1 MVFVFWNVNGC
12 FMQIFTLKSLHDG
25 LDLSVLVVRP
35 YGEVRAV
42 LQILHGMCGS
52 KERYIP
58 FMNYMSAR
66 GIACVAHDHRGH
78 GGTVLSDDDL
88 GYMYEGGHDAL
99 VDDIHVVNQWI
110 TEEFAGLPVFM
121 LGHSMGSL
129 ALRSHMHK
137 FPADADG
144 IVLCGSPAYSPLS
157 PLLYKMTSILCSL
170 GLGHCRPRII
180 HRMTADYYNR
190 RFDSEGMLAWT
201 CSDPQVRMDFIS
213 SPLHNFRFT
222 LNGCRALMGL
232 MLEVYSDDDFDISI
246 KELPVLFLSGEDDPC
261 MGGPSGLNRAA
272 SAVRDAG
279 CRNVMIKTYPAMRHE
294 ILNEIGKERVWQDI
308 YDFMRSELICRP

>member
-1 MVFVFWNVNGC
+1 ME
-12 FMQIFTLKSLHDG
+12 IFTLKSRHDG
-25 LDLSVLVVRP
+25 LGISIIAVRP
-35 YGEVRAV
+35 DGDIRAV
-42 LQILHGMCGS
+42 LQIAHGMCGS
-52 KERYIP
+52 KERYLA
-58 FMNYMSAR
+58 FMNFMADR

-78 GGTVLSDDDL
+78 GSSILSPDDL
-88 GYMYEGGHDAL
+88 GYMYEGGHEAL
-99 VDDIHVVNQWI
+99 VDDMHIVNEWVAD
-110 TEEFAGLPVFM
+110 EFSGLPVFM

-129 ALRSHMHK
+129 ALRAYMRK
-137 FPADADG
+137 FPSCADG
-144 IVLCGSPAYSPLS
+144 VVICGSPSYFPLS
-157 PLLYKMTSILCSL
+157 PVFYRIASILCSI
-170 GLGHCRPRII
+170 GLGHNRPKAIYRV
-180 HRMTADYYNR
+180 TTDYYNR
-190 RFDSEGMLAWT
+190 HFDSEGMLAWI

-213 SPLHNFRFT
+213 NPLHNFRLT

-232 MLEVYSDDDFDISI
+232 MLEAYSHKNFDSSI

-261 MGGPSGLNRAA
+261 MGGHSGLNKAA